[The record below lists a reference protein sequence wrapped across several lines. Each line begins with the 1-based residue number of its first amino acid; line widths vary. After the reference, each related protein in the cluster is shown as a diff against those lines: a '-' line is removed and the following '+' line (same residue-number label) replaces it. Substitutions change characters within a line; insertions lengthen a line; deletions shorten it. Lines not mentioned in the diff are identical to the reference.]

1 MREIMELEVE
11 FTRLDDEFNVKAE
24 EESRTTVFSN

>member
-1 MREIMELEVE
+1 MELEVE
-11 FTRLDDEFNVKAE
+11 FTRLDDKFNVKGE

>member
-1 MREIMELEVE
+1 MYALEAEFAGPDDVMDVE
-11 FTRLDDEFNVKAE
+11 WE